1 MSGFFP
7 DIRAAEGALQQEA
20 FTRWQAMGDLR
31 RREHWRWTP
40 LDALRDDARRSEGAD
55 YQFDLPDAIGEDFGI
70 YAEADRALLALD
82 DAAFAALNLALLPD
96 ALQLTVPD
104 DADLADIAAL
114 NIDLLARRLQPSRIH
129 IRAGKN
135 SRSAFWIDY
144 RASRHGAQLPVITV
158 DAEDGAQVD
167 IALWFHGDSGTAQ
180 VAQAAVQQANNSRV
194 RLNALQ
200 AGGDLLRLDIH
211 SELHGEGTHFA
222 FGGIQHLR
230 DSQIADYHLNVRHH
244 TENSES
250 HQIVRGALDDN
261 AQGYF
266 DGTIYVAHGAQKT
279 DARQNSRYIL
289 LHDNAR
295 SQSVPR
301 LEIYADDVQCAHGST
316 TGRLDPDALFYLQSR
331 GISPEN
337 ARKMLILSF
346 LHEAVVIEHPAI
358 LDAVHDTISRDWLGD
373 NEDTPD
379 AA

>member
-7 DIRAAEGALQQEA
+7 DIRAAEGALQQQA

-40 LDALRDDARRSEGAD
+40 LDALRDDARRVEAAD
-55 YQFDLPDAIGEDFGI
+55 YPFDLPDAISEDFGTFT
-70 YAEADRALLALD
+70 EADRALLALD

-104 DADLADIAAL
+104 DADLNDIAAL

-144 RASRHGAQLPVITV
+144 RASRSGAQLPVITV
-158 DAEDGAQVD
+158 DAADGAQVD
-167 IALWFHGDSGTAQ
+167 VALWFQGESGTAQ
-180 VAQAAVQQANNSRV
+180 VAQAAVQQASDSRV

-200 AGGDLLRLDIH
+200 AGGDLLRLDVH
-211 SELHGEGTHFA
+211 SELRGEGTHFA
-222 FGGIQHLR
+222 FGGVQLLAS
-230 DSQIADYHLNVRHH
+230 SQIGDYHLNVRHL

-250 HQIVRGALDDN
+250 HQRVRGALND
-261 AQGYF
+261 AALGIF
-266 DGTIYVAHGAQKT
+266 DGMIYVAHGAQKT
-279 DARQNSRYIL
+279 DARQDSRYIL
-289 LHDNAR
+289 LSDAAR
-295 SQSVPR
+295 SHSVPR

-316 TGRLDPDALFYLQSR
+316 TGKVDEEALFYLRSR
-331 GISPEN
+331 GIGYEA

-346 LHEAVVIEHPAI
+346 LHEAVVVEHEA
-358 LDAVHDTISRDWLGD
+358 LAEAVHQTISDIWLGD
-373 NEDTPD
+373 GDE
-379 AA
+379 AAA

>member
-104 DADLADIAAL
+104 GADLDAIAAL
-114 NIDLLARRLQPSRIH
+114 NIDLLARRLQTSRIH
-129 IRAGKN
+129 IHAGKN

-144 RASRHGAQLPVITV
+144 RASRSGAQLPVITV
-158 DAEDGAQVD
+158 NAEDGAQID
-167 IALWFHGDSGTAQ
+167 IALWFHGDAGTAQ
-180 VAQAAVQQANNSRV
+180 VAQAAVQQATDSRV
-194 RLNALQ
+194 RINALQ
-200 AGGDLLRLDIH
+200 AGGDLLRLDVH

-222 FGGIQHLR
+222 FGGVQLLT
-230 DSQIADYHLNVRHH
+230 DKQVGDYHLNVRHL

-250 HQIVRGALDDN
+250 HQRVRGALDGS
-261 AQGYF
+261 AQGIF
-266 DGTIYVAHGAQKT
+266 DGMIYVAHGAQKT
-279 DARQNSRYIL
+279 DARQDSRYIL
-289 LHDNAR
+289 LSDSAR
-295 SQSVPR
+295 SHSVPR

-316 TGRLDPDALFYLQSR
+316 TGKVDEEALFYLRSR
-331 GISPEN
+331 GISLDD

-346 LHEAVVIEHPAI
+346 LHEAVVVEHEA
-358 LDAVHDTISRDWLGD
+358 LAEAVHQTISAVWLGD
-373 NEDTPD
+373 DNDSE

>member
-1 MSGFFP
+1 MNGLFP
-7 DIRAAEGALQQEA
+7 EIRAAEGALQQQA
-20 FTRWQAMGDLR
+20 FARWQEMGDLR
-31 RREHWRWTP
+31 RREVWRWTP
-40 LDALRDDARRSEGAD
+40 LDALRDDARRVEAAD
-55 YQFDLPDAIGEDFGI
+55 YPFDLPDAIGEDFGSDD
-70 YAEADRALLALD
+70 AADRRLLALE
-82 DAAFAALNLALLPD
+82 DAAFAALNVALQNEALL
-96 ALQLTVPD
+96 LTVPD
-104 DADLADIAAL
+104 DADLNDIAAL
-114 NIDLLARRLQPSRIH
+114 NIDLAARRLQTSRIH

-222 FGGIQHLR
+222 FGGVQLLAG
-230 DSQIADYHLNVRHH
+230 SQIGDYHLNVRHL

-250 HQIVRGALDDN
+250 HQRVRGALDGS
-261 AQGYF
+261 AQGIF
-266 DGTIYVAHGAQKT
+266 DGMIYVAHGAQKT
-279 DARQNSRYIL
+279 DARQDSRYIL
-289 LHDNAR
+289 LSDSAR
-295 SQSVPR
+295 SHSVPR

-316 TGRLDPDALFYLQSR
+316 TGKVDEEALFYLRSR
-331 GISPEN
+331 GIGYEA

-346 LHEAVVIEHPAI
+346 LHEAVVVEHEA
-358 LDAVHDTISRDWLGD
+358 LAEAVHQTISDIWLGD
-373 NEDTPD
+373 DE
-379 AA
+379 AAA

>member
-20 FTRWQAMGDLR
+20 FSRWQAMGDLR

-55 YQFDLPDAIGEDFGI
+55 YQFDLPDAIGEDFGTFSD
-70 YAEADRALLALD
+70 ADRALLALD

-104 DADLADIAAL
+104 GADLDAIAAL
-114 NIDLLARRLQPSRIH
+114 NIDLLARRLQTSRIH

-167 IALWFHGDSGTAQ
+167 IALWFQGDAGTAQ
-180 VAQAAVQQANNSRV
+180 VAQVAVQQATDSRV
-194 RLNALQ
+194 RVNALQ

-222 FGGIQHLR
+222 FGGVQLLTGK
-230 DSQIADYHLNVRHH
+230 QTGDYHLNVRHL

-250 HQIVRGALDDN
+250 HQRVRGALN
-261 AQGYF
+261 GSAQGIF
-266 DGTIYVAHGAQKT
+266 DGMIYVAHGAQKT
-279 DARQNSRYIL
+279 DARQDSRYIL
-289 LHDNAR
+289 LSDSAR
-295 SQSVPR
+295 SHSVPR

-316 TGRLDPDALFYLQSR
+316 TGKVDEEALFYLRSR
-331 GISPEN
+331 GISLDG

-346 LHEAVVIEHPAI
+346 LHEAVVVEHEA
-358 LDAVHDTISRDWLGD
+358 LAEAVHQTISAVWLGD
-373 NEDTPD
+373 DNDSE

>member
-1 MSGFFP
+1 MNDFFP
-7 DIRAAEGALQQEA
+7 DIRAAEGALQQQA
-20 FTRWQAMGDLR
+20 FARWQEMGDLR
-31 RREHWRWTP
+31 RREVWRWTP
-40 LDALRDDARRSEGAD
+40 LDALRDDARRVEAAD
-55 YQFDLPDAIGEDFGI
+55 YPFDLPDAISEDFGSDD
-70 YAEADRALLALD
+70 AADRRLLALE
-82 DAAFAALNLALLPD
+82 DAAFAALNVALQNEALL
-96 ALQLTVPD
+96 LTVPD
-104 DADLADIAAL
+104 DADLNDIAAL
-114 NIDLLARRLQPSRIH
+114 NIDLAARRLQTSRIH

-222 FGGIQHLR
+222 FGGVQLLAG
-230 DSQIADYHLNVRHH
+230 SQIGDYHLNVRHL

-250 HQIVRGALDDN
+250 HQRVRGALDGS
-261 AQGYF
+261 AQGIF
-266 DGTIYVAHGAQKT
+266 DGMIYVAHGAQKT
-279 DARQNSRYIL
+279 DARQDSRYIL
-289 LHDNAR
+289 LADSAR
-295 SQSVPR
+295 SHSVPR

-316 TGRLDPDALFYLQSR
+316 TGKVDEEALFYLRSR
-331 GISPEN
+331 GIGYEA

-346 LHEAVVIEHPAI
+346 LHEAVVVEHEA
-358 LDAVHDTISRDWLGD
+358 LAEAVHQTISDIWLGD
-373 NEDTPD
+373 DE
-379 AA
+379 AAA

>member
-7 DIRAAEGALQQEA
+7 DIRAAEGALQQQA

-40 LDALRDDARRSEGAD
+40 LDALRDDARRVEAAD
-55 YQFDLPDAIGEDFGI
+55 YPFDLPDAISEDFGTFT
-70 YAEADRALLALD
+70 EADRALLALD

-104 DADLADIAAL
+104 DADLNDIAAL

-144 RASRHGAQLPVITV
+144 RASRSGAQLPVITV
-158 DAEDGAQVD
+158 DAADGAQVD
-167 IALWFHGDSGTAQ
+167 VALWFQGESGTAQ
-180 VAQAAVQQANNSRV
+180 VAQAAVQQASDSRV

-200 AGGDLLRLDIH
+200 AGGDLLRLDVH
-211 SELHGEGTHFA
+211 SELRGEGTHFA
-222 FGGIQHLR
+222 FGGVQLLAS
-230 DSQIADYHLNVRHH
+230 SQIGDYHLNVRHL

-250 HQIVRGALDDN
+250 HQRVRGALND
-261 AQGYF
+261 AALGIF
-266 DGTIYVAHGAQKT
+266 DGMIYVAHGAQKT
-279 DARQNSRYIL
+279 DARQDSRYIL
-289 LHDNAR
+289 LSDAAR
-295 SQSVPR
+295 SHSVPR

-316 TGRLDPDALFYLQSR
+316 TGKVDEEALFYLRSR
-331 GISPEN
+331 GIGYEA

-346 LHEAVVIEHPAI
+346 LHEAVVVEHQTLA
-358 LDAVHDTISRDWLGD
+358 DAVHQPISDIWLGD
-373 NEDTPD
+373 DE
-379 AA
+379 AAA

>member
-55 YQFDLPDAIGEDFGI
+55 YQFDLPDAIGEDFGTFT
-70 YAEADRALLALD
+70 EADRALLALD
-82 DAAFAALNLALLPD
+82 DAAFAALNLALLPE

-114 NIDLLARRLQPSRIH
+114 NIDLAARRLQPSRIH

-144 RASRHGAQLPVITV
+144 RASRSGAQLPVITV
-158 DAEDGAQVD
+158 DAADGAQVD
-167 IALWFHGDSGTAQ
+167 VALWFQGESGTAQ
-180 VAQAAVQQANNSRV
+180 VAQVAVQQATDSRV
-194 RLNALQ
+194 RVNALQ
-200 AGGDLLRLDIH
+200 AGGDLLRLDVH

-222 FGGIQHLR
+222 FGGVQLLTGK
-230 DSQIADYHLNVRHH
+230 QIGDYHLNVRHL

-250 HQIVRGALDDN
+250 HQRVRGALDD
-261 AQGYF
+261 AALGIF
-266 DGTIYVAHGAQKT
+266 DGMIYVAHGAQKT
-279 DARQNSRYIL
+279 DARQDSRYIL
-289 LHDNAR
+289 LADSAR
-295 SQSVPR
+295 SHSVPR

-316 TGRLDPDALFYLQSR
+316 TGKVDEEALFYLRSR
-331 GISPEN
+331 GIGYEA

-346 LHEAVVIEHPAI
+346 LHEAVVVEHEA
-358 LDAVHDTISRDWLGD
+358 LAEAVHQTISAVWLGD
-373 NEDTPD
+373 DNDSE

>member
-31 RREHWRWTP
+31 RREVWRWTP
-40 LDALRDDARRSEGAD
+40 LDALRDDARRAEGAD
-55 YQFDLPDAIGEDFGI
+55 YPFDLPDAIGEDFGSDE
-70 YAEADRALLALD
+70 AADRRLLALE
-82 DAAFAALNLALLPD
+82 DAAFAALNVALLAD
-96 ALQLTVPD
+96 ALILTVPD
-104 DADLADIAAL
+104 DADLEQIAAL
-114 NIDLLARRLQPSRIH
+114 NIDLAARRLQASRIH

-135 SRSAFWIDY
+135 SRSAFWVDY

-158 DAEDGAQVD
+158 DAADGAQID
-167 IALWFHGDSGTAQ
+167 IALWFQGESGTAQ

-200 AGGDLLRLDIH
+200 AGGDLLRLDVH

-222 FGGIQHLR
+222 FGGVQLLAG
-230 DSQIADYHLNVRHH
+230 SQIGDYHLNVRHL

-250 HQIVRGALDDN
+250 HQRVRGALND
-261 AQGYF
+261 AALGIF
-266 DGTIYVAHGAQKT
+266 DGMIYVAHGAQKT
-279 DARQNSRYIL
+279 DARQDSRYIL
-289 LHDNAR
+289 LADSAR
-295 SQSVPR
+295 SHSVPR

-316 TGRLDPDALFYLQSR
+316 TGKVDEEALFYLRSR
-331 GISPEN
+331 GISLEA

-346 LHEAVVIEHPAI
+346 LHEAVVVEHEA
-358 LDAVHDTISRDWLGD
+358 LAEAVHQTISAVWLGD
-373 NEDTPD
+373 DNDSE

>member
-1 MSGFFP
+1 MRALFP
-7 DIRAAEGALQQEA
+7 EIRAAAGALQQEA

-55 YQFDLPDAIGEDFGI
+55 YQFDLPDAIGEDFGTFT
-70 YAEADRALLALD
+70 EADRALLALD

-104 DADLADIAAL
+104 GADLDAIAAL
-114 NIDLLARRLQPSRIH
+114 NIDLLARRLQTSRIH

-158 DAEDGAQVD
+158 NAEDGAQID
-167 IALWFHGDSGTAQ
+167 IALWFHGDDGTAQ
-180 VAQAAVQQANNSRV
+180 VAQVAVQQATDSRV
-194 RLNALQ
+194 RVNALQ
-200 AGGDLLRLDIH
+200 AGGDLLRLDVH

-222 FGGIQHLR
+222 FGGVQLLTGK
-230 DSQIADYHLNVRHH
+230 QTGDYHLNVRHL

-250 HQIVRGALDDN
+250 HQRVRGALN
-261 AQGYF
+261 GSAQGIF
-266 DGTIYVAHGAQKT
+266 DGMIYVAHGAQKT
-279 DARQNSRYIL
+279 DARQDSRYIL
-289 LHDNAR
+289 LSDSAR
-295 SQSVPR
+295 SHSVPR

-316 TGRLDPDALFYLQSR
+316 TGKVDEEALFYLRSR
-331 GISPEN
+331 GISLDG

-346 LHEAVVIEHPAI
+346 LHEAVVVEHEA
-358 LDAVHDTISRDWLGD
+358 LAEAVHQTISAVWLGD
-373 NEDTPD
+373 DNDSE

>member
-40 LDALRDDARRSEGAD
+40 LDALRDDARRNEGAD
-55 YQFDLPDAIGEDFGI
+55 YQFDLPDAIGEDFGTFT
-70 YAEADRALLALD
+70 EADRTLLALD

-96 ALQLTVPD
+96 ALQLAVPD
-104 DADLADIAAL
+104 GADLDAIAAL
-114 NIDLLARRLQPSRIH
+114 NIDLLARRLQASRIH

-158 DAEDGAQVD
+158 DAADGAQVD
-167 IALWFHGDSGTAQ
+167 IALWFHGEGGTAQ
-180 VAQAAVQQANNSRV
+180 VAQVAVQQATDSRV
-194 RLNALQ
+194 RVNALQ
-200 AGGDLLRLDIH
+200 AGGDLLRLDVH

-222 FGGIQHLR
+222 FGGVQLLT
-230 DSQIADYHLNVRHH
+230 DKQVGDYHLNVRHL

-250 HQIVRGALDDN
+250 HQRVRGALDGS
-261 AQGYF
+261 AQGIF
-266 DGTIYVAHGAQKT
+266 DGMIYVAHGAQKT
-279 DARQNSRYIL
+279 DARQDSRYIL
-289 LHDNAR
+289 LSDSAR
-295 SQSVPR
+295 SHSVPR

-316 TGRLDPDALFYLQSR
+316 TGKVDEEALFYLRSR
-331 GISPEN
+331 GISLDG

-346 LHEAVVIEHPAI
+346 LHEAVVVEHEA
-358 LDAVHDTISRDWLGD
+358 LAEAVHQTISAVWLGD
-373 NEDTPD
+373 DE
-379 AA
+379 AAA

>member
-55 YQFDLPDAIGEDFGI
+55 YQFDLPDAIGEDFGTFT
-70 YAEADRALLALD
+70 EADRALLALD

-104 DADLADIAAL
+104 GADLDAIAAL
-114 NIDLLARRLQPSRIH
+114 NIDLLARRLQTSRIH

-144 RASRHGAQLPVITV
+144 RASRSGAQLPVITV
-158 DAEDGAQVD
+158 NAEDGAQID
-167 IALWFHGDSGTAQ
+167 IALWFHGDAGTAQ
-180 VAQAAVQQANNSRV
+180 VAQAAVQQATDSRV
-194 RLNALQ
+194 RINALQ

-222 FGGIQHLR
+222 FGGVQLLAG
-230 DSQIADYHLNVRHH
+230 SQIGDYHLNVRHL

-250 HQIVRGALDDN
+250 HQRVRGALDGS
-261 AQGYF
+261 AQGIF
-266 DGTIYVAHGAQKT
+266 DGMIYVAHGAQKT
-279 DARQNSRYIL
+279 DARQDSRYIL
-289 LHDNAR
+289 LADSAR
-295 SQSVPR
+295 SHSVPR

-316 TGRLDPDALFYLQSR
+316 TGKVDEEALFYLRSR
-331 GISPEN
+331 GISLDG

-346 LHEAVVIEHPAI
+346 LHEAVVVEHEA
-358 LDAVHDTISRDWLGD
+358 LAEAVHQTISAVWLGD
-373 NEDTPD
+373 DNDSE

>member
-1 MSGFFP
+1 MNGLFP
-7 DIRAAEGALQQEA
+7 EIRAAEGALQQEA
-20 FTRWQAMGDLR
+20 FSRWQEMGDLR
-31 RREHWRWTP
+31 RREVWRWTP
-40 LDALRDDARRSEGAD
+40 LDALRDDARRVEAAD
-55 YQFDLPDAIGEDFGI
+55 YPFDLPDAIGEDFGNDD
-70 YAEADRALLALD
+70 AADRALLALD
-82 DAAFAALNLALLPD
+82 DAAFAALNIALLPE

-167 IALWFHGDSGTAQ
+167 IALWFQGDSGTAQ
-180 VAQAAVQQANNSRV
+180 VAQVAVQQATDSRV
-194 RLNALQ
+194 RVNALQ

-222 FGGIQHLR
+222 FGGVQLLT
-230 DSQIADYHLNVRHH
+230 DKQVGDYHLNVRHL

-250 HQIVRGALDDN
+250 HQRVRGALDGS
-261 AQGYF
+261 AQGIF
-266 DGTIYVAHGAQKT
+266 DGMIYVAHGAQKT
-279 DARQNSRYIL
+279 DARQDSRYIL
-289 LHDNAR
+289 LADSAR
-295 SQSVPR
+295 SHSVPR

-316 TGRLDPDALFYLQSR
+316 TGKVDEEALFYLRSR
-331 GISPEN
+331 GIGYEA

-346 LHEAVVIEHPAI
+346 LHEAVVVEHEA
-358 LDAVHDTISRDWLGD
+358 LAEAGHQTISDIWLGD
-373 NEDTPD
+373 GDE
-379 AA
+379 AAA

>member
-7 DIRAAEGALQQEA
+7 DIRAAEGALQQQA

-40 LDALRDDARRSEGAD
+40 LDALRDDARRVEAAD
-55 YQFDLPDAIGEDFGI
+55 YPFDLPDAISEDFGTFT
-70 YAEADRALLALD
+70 EADRALLALD

-104 DADLADIAAL
+104 DADLNDIAAL

-144 RASRHGAQLPVITV
+144 RASRSGAQLPVITV
-158 DAEDGAQVD
+158 DAADGAQVD
-167 IALWFHGDSGTAQ
+167 VALWFQGESGTAQ
-180 VAQAAVQQANNSRV
+180 VAQAAVQQASDSRV

-200 AGGDLLRLDIH
+200 AGGDLLRLDVH
-211 SELHGEGTHFA
+211 SELRGEGTHFA
-222 FGGIQHLR
+222 FGGVQLLAS
-230 DSQIADYHLNVRHH
+230 SQIGDYHLNVRHL

-250 HQIVRGALDDN
+250 HQRVRGALND
-261 AQGYF
+261 AALGIF
-266 DGTIYVAHGAQKT
+266 DGMIYVAHGAQKT
-279 DARQNSRYIL
+279 DARQDSRYIL
-289 LHDNAR
+289 LADSAR
-295 SQSVPR
+295 SHSVPR

-316 TGRLDPDALFYLQSR
+316 TGKVDEEALFYLRSR
-331 GISPEN
+331 GISLDG

-346 LHEAVVIEHPAI
+346 LHEAVVVEHEA
-358 LDAVHDTISRDWLGD
+358 LAEAVHQTISAVWLGD
-373 NEDTPD
+373 DNDSE

>member
-1 MSGFFP
+1 MTAFFP
-7 DIRAAEGALQQEA
+7 EIRAAEGALQQEA

-40 LDALRDDARRSEGAD
+40 LDALRDDARRVENAD
-55 YQFDLPDAIGEDFGI
+55 YQFDLPDAIGEDFGSDD
-70 YAEADRALLALD
+70 AADRRLLALE
-82 DAAFAALNLALLPD
+82 DAAFAALNVALQNEALL
-96 ALQLTVPD
+96 LTVPD
-104 DADLADIAAL
+104 DADLNDIAAL
-114 NIDLLARRLQPSRIH
+114 NIDLLARRLQASRIH

-180 VAQAAVQQANNSRV
+180 VAQVAVQQATDSRV
-194 RLNALQ
+194 RVNALQ

-222 FGGIQHLR
+222 FGGVQLLAG
-230 DSQIADYHLNVRHH
+230 SQIGDYHLNVRHL

-250 HQIVRGALDDN
+250 HQRVRGALDD
-261 AQGYF
+261 AALGIF
-266 DGTIYVAHGAQKT
+266 DGMIYVAHGAQKT
-279 DARQNSRYIL
+279 DARQDSRYIL
-289 LHDNAR
+289 LADSAR
-295 SQSVPR
+295 SHSVPR

-316 TGRLDPDALFYLQSR
+316 TGKVDEEALFYLRSR
-331 GISPEN
+331 GISLDG

-346 LHEAVVIEHPAI
+346 LHEAVVVEHEA
-358 LDAVHDTISRDWLGD
+358 LAEAVHQTISAVWLGD
-373 NEDTPD
+373 DNDSE

>member
-55 YQFDLPDAIGEDFGI
+55 YQFDLPDAIGEDFGTFT
-70 YAEADRALLALD
+70 EADHALLALD

-144 RASRHGAQLPVITV
+144 RVSRKGAQLPVITV
-158 DAEDGAQVD
+158 DAADGAQVD
-167 IALWFHGDSGTAQ
+167 VALWFQGESGTAQ

-200 AGGDLLRLDIH
+200 AGGDLLRLDVH
-211 SELHGEGTHFA
+211 SELRGEGTHFA
-222 FGGIQHLR
+222 FGGVQLLAG
-230 DSQIADYHLNVRHH
+230 SQIGDYHLNVRHL

-250 HQIVRGALDDN
+250 HQRVRGALDD
-261 AQGYF
+261 AALGIF
-266 DGTIYVAHGAQKT
+266 DGMIYVAHGAQKT
-279 DARQNSRYIL
+279 DARQDSRYIL
-289 LHDNAR
+289 LSDNAR
-295 SQSVPR
+295 SHSVPR

-316 TGRLDPDALFYLQSR
+316 TGKVDEEALFYLRSR
-331 GISPEN
+331 GIGYEA

-346 LHEAVVIEHPAI
+346 LHEAVVVEHQTLA
-358 LDAVHDTISRDWLGD
+358 DAVHQTISDIWLGD
-373 NEDTPD
+373 GDE
-379 AA
+379 AAA